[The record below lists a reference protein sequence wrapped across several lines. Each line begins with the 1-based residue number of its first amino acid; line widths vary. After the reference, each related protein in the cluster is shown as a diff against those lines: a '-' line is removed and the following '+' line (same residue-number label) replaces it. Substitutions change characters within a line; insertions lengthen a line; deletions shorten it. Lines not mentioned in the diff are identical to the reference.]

1 MRIQQNPAQQNFG
14 AIPVTKTIIK
24 RKVPF
29 TPFYKKAEATFV
41 KLDRRYDIPAITQYA
56 AKNPKAAL
64 TVDCIFDLKND
75 KYTQAFAI
83 TTQRENFNDLMPEQI
98 LGICDGRIFH
108 RGESS
113 IFFLQNIETQS
124 VNNPSALHHT
134 KKINILGKEI
144 NYNEKFK
151 DIGRKLLKE
160 LVKVLN
166 SSEADAIEL
175 KPIPIKRKAFYEKLG
190 FKPLDSFDDIFEV
203 PRRDFDDFIARN

>member
-41 KLDRRYDIPAITQYA
+41 KLDR
-56 AKNPKAAL
+56 
-64 TVDCIFDLKND
+64 
-75 KYTQAFAI
+75 
-83 TTQRENFNDLMPEQI
+83 
-98 LGICDGRIFH
+98 
-108 RGESS
+108 
-113 IFFLQNIETQS
+113 
-124 VNNPSALHHT
+124 
-134 KKINILGKEI
+134 
-144 NYNEKFK
+144 